1 MPTIAQIKELEIT
14 ETPLL
19 LFECALA
26 SGSVERWSTH
36 QVLFGG
42 ATYQARVT
50 RHNLFEMRASGEDGV
65 DSLSKLS
72 ITLANADSYFSQITQ
87 NQGWK
92 GARLTARFVF
102 FDVKNGVEASENS
115 VVFRGI
121 ANPPDEITETG
132 LRLTFLN
139 RLGMQRAA
147 LPEVRIQRRCPW
159 TFPSTAAQRQE
170 AVDGGAKGK
179 FSPFYRCGYSA
190 GVGGGRGNLDG
201 GAAFASC
208 DYTRSQCEQRG
219 MFDADAQS
227 APTRRFGG
235 VEFAP
240 ANVLVRSH
248 GERGFHLSPT
258 VVNEARY
265 NDFVPIVYGTAWVEP
280 PIIFARNDGNL
291 TRVEVLLGMGP
302 IQGVLKVT
310 VNDVEIPEA
319 QPGENM
325 TGTGWYRVVSAG
337 DREGAFNPD
346 FTDASGN
353 PAGDPYGSMA
363 YLSAVVPSRIS
374 DGASL
379 PRIRVLMQGLKLAR
393 YHVDGTPDAEQF
405 TNNPAWVLLNIL
417 QRSGWPEAEIDL
429 ASFAIA
435 AQYCAEPINALDL
448 HGNPALIARF
458 QCNLA
463 IRRRRSAAELIR
475 GIRTASNLFLH
486 YASDGR
492 LQLRNEGTIAL
503 QQPVKPAG
511 SNAAATLNGGWP
523 AYEFGDGTNGTSGIL
538 RRANGEP
545 TLRLWS
551 RSTAD
556 SPNRYSVEFQDEFNE
571 YQQDSLSLVDVDD
584 VVAAGQEISATAV
597 ALGVPN
603 FHQAAR
609 AMQLLLN
616 KSVDGNLYA
625 EFETSVKGIGLRPGD
640 IVTLTYLRE
649 GFLRRPFRIVRIAP
663 GVNHRRSSITAQAHD
678 DLWYTDST
686 GDGSPVS
693 GREPRY
699 EVGLPRP
706 LIGGALDTNGAPVLD
721 IVEGTEA
728 AADGSVHVTLSVGFT
743 PPAKPQRGGVGIP
756 LLSLAPSV
764 ATTGGTLGGGQ
775 TLYYAIS
782 AKGAGGAE
790 SALSFVVR
798 AAVPAGGNTNA
809 VTLQSLS
816 FAPGTPAF
824 DVYRGRNPIQLLKI
838 AENAA
843 AAGQFTDTG
852 LAAMLSG
859 PPDENF
865 HEARFY
871 WRLELQPEIA
881 ATIFSG
887 TTIGN
892 ATLNMPVDDYAGMIV
907 RVTAG
912 KGAGQERVILS
923 NSATTLT
930 VARNWDAA
938 PDSTSLFA
946 IAETG
951 WRLGAAGATSPVV
964 FEVPNRPGA
973 TVHVSGR
980 ATNVHGREAV
990 YELSPLARWL
1000 IDGGAGSLVDV
1011 DVPETPSFAITVPGR
1026 GTVEVVGIA
1035 FADLEN
1041 TRTIEAA
1048 TFQVHY
1054 WNELNGAATHA
1065 LSAAATA
1072 QATEIVLEN
1081 AGPGQIGDLI
1091 QIDAEVLVVTA
1102 VLDAGARYEV
1112 TRASHF
1118 TTAAAHAAQAKVY
1131 HLDRK
1136 LFIIPFPREFFGSPA
1151 SGSFSYSIDLADA
1164 RLAAAE
1170 MFMTNARGNGPTG
1183 KYNYT
1188 GTVDLGLRTLSGG
1201 QLTMQ
1206 VEGHLAIQTG
1216 AAPPIVIE
1224 HTHAARDIFA
1234 VVAEAPAVAPVEL
1247 RLMLDGLEYATLT
1260 IPSGA
1265 TISNV
1270 VDGFGLPPLVEMARL
1285 TLDIVSV
1292 GQTAASTPGRDLTVV
1307 VRL

>member
-26 SGSVERWSTH
+26 SGNVERWSTH
-36 QVLFGG
+36 QVHYGG
-42 ATYQARVT
+42 QSYQARVT
-50 RHNLFEMRASGEDGV
+50 RHNLFEMRASAEDGL

-102 FDVKNGVEASENS
+102 FDVSNGVEASES
-115 VVFRGI
+115 AVLFRGI

-159 TFPSTAAQRQE
+159 TFPATAAQRAE
-170 AVDGGAKGK
+170 AVDGGARGE

-190 GVGGGRGNLDG
+190 GEPGGRGNPD
-201 GAAFASC
+201 GAAPFTSC
-208 DYTRSQCEQRG
+208 DYTRAQCEQRG
-219 MFDADAQS
+219 MFDADALS

-235 VEFAP
+235 IEFVP
-240 ANVLVRSH
+240 ASVLVRSH
-248 GERGFHLSPT
+248 GERGVHLSTP

-302 IQGVLKVT
+302 IEGVLKAI

-319 QPGENM
+319 QAGADM

-346 FTDASGN
+346 FADAAGN
-353 PAGDPYGSMA
+353 PIGDPYGSMA
-363 YLSAVVPSRIS
+363 YLSVVVPNRIS
-374 DGASL
+374 DGSNL
-379 PRIRVLMQGLKLAR
+379 PRVRVLMQGLKLPR
-393 YHVDGTPDAEQF
+393 YHVDGTPDTKQF
-405 TNNPAWVLLNIL
+405 TNNPAWVLLDIL
-417 QRSGWPEAEIDL
+417 HRSGWPDAEIDVG
-429 ASFAIA
+429 SFAIA
-435 AQYCAEPINALDL
+435 AQHCAEPISATDL
-448 HGNPALIARF
+448 HGNPALIARY
-458 QCNLA
+458 QCNLVV
-463 IRRRRSAAELIR
+463 RRRRSAADLIR
-475 GIRTASNLFLH
+475 SVRTSANLFLH

-503 QQPVKPAG
+503 QQPTKAAG
-511 SNAAATLNGGWP
+511 SNASATLNGGWP

-545 TLRLWS
+545 SLRLWS

-571 YQQDSLSLVDVDD
+571 YQQDSLSLVEVDD
-584 VVAAGQEISATAV
+584 VVAAGQEISATMA

-609 AMQLLLN
+609 LLQLHLN
-616 KSVDGNLYA
+616 KSVHGNLYA
-625 EFETSVKGIGLRPGD
+625 EFETSVKGVGLRPGD
-640 IVTLTYLRE
+640 IITLTYLRE
-649 GFLRRPFRIVRIAP
+649 GFLRRPFRIVKIAP
-663 GVNHRRSSITAQAHD
+663 GANHRRSTITAQAHD
-678 DLWYTDST
+678 DLWYTDQANE
-686 GDGSPVS
+686 GSLVS
-693 GREPRY
+693 RREPRY
-699 EVGLPRP
+699 EAGLPRP
-706 LIGGALDTNGAPVLD
+706 LVGAALDAKGEPELD
-721 IVEGTEA
+721 IVEATET
-728 AADGSVHVTLSVGFT
+728 AADGSVHVMLSAGFT
-743 PPAKPQRGGVGIP
+743 PPARPTRAGVGIP
-756 LLSLAPSV
+756 LLSLAPAIGSS
-764 ATTGGTLGGGQ
+764 GGSLAGGQ

-782 AKGAGGAE
+782 ARDASGGE

-798 AAVPAGGNTNA
+798 AAISAGGNGNT

-816 FAPGTPAF
+816 FAAGTAGF

-838 AENAA
+838 AENVAV
-843 AAGQFTDTG
+843 AGRFTDTG
-852 LAAMLSG
+852 FSATLAG

-865 HEARFY
+865 HQARFY
-871 WRLELQPEIA
+871 WRLEMLPEVA
-881 ATIFSG
+881 ATIFSN

-892 ATLNMPVDDYAGMIV
+892 AALQMAADEYIGMVARI
-907 RVTAG
+907 TDG
-912 KGAGQERVILS
+912 KGAGQERAVLA
-923 NSATTLT
+923 NTATTAT
-930 VARNWDAA
+930 VAPKWDVA
-938 PDSTSLFA
+938 PDATSKFV
-946 IAETG
+946 IAEAG
-951 WRLGAAGATSPVV
+951 WHLGAAGATSPVV

-990 YELSPLARWL
+990 YELSPLRRWQV
-1000 IDGGAGSLVDV
+1000 DGGAGSLVDI
-1011 DVPETPSFAITVPGR
+1011 DVPDAPGFGVSAPGR
-1026 GTVEVVGIA
+1026 GIVEIAGIG
-1035 FADLEN
+1035 FLNLQN

-1048 TFQVHY
+1048 TLQLHY
-1054 WNELNGAATHA
+1054 WNELNSPTPYA
-1065 LSAAATA
+1065 LSAAAGA
-1072 QATEIVLEN
+1072 QDTEIFLES
-1081 AGPGQIGDLI
+1081 AGPAQSGDLI
-1091 QIDAEVLVVTA
+1091 QIDAEILAVTA
-1102 VLDAGARYEV
+1102 VLDGGTRYEV
-1112 TRASHF
+1112 TRGSQ
-1118 TTAAAHAAQAKVY
+1118 TTTPEAHAAQAEVY

-1136 LFIIPFPREFFGSPA
+1136 VFVLPFPRDFFGSPA
-1151 SGSFSYSIDLADA
+1151 SGSYSYTIDFPDA
-1164 RLAAAE
+1164 RLAAGE

-1183 KYNYT
+1183 RYAYT
-1188 GTVDLGLRTLSGG
+1188 DSVEQGLRTLSGG

-1206 VEGHLAIQTG
+1206 VEGYLAIQTG
-1216 AAPPIVIE
+1216 AAPPIVIQQ
-1224 HTHAARDIFA
+1224 THGVRDIFA
-1234 VVAEAPAVAPVEL
+1234 VVGEAPALAPVEM
-1247 RLMLDGLEYATLT
+1247 RLMVDGLEYAALT
-1260 IPSGA
+1260 IPASS

-1270 VDGFGLPPLVEMARL
+1270 VSGFGLPPLAEMARL
-1285 TLDIVSV
+1285 TLDIISV
-1292 GQTAASTPGRDLTVV
+1292 GQTFDSTPGRDLTVTI
-1307 VRL
+1307 RL